1 MDKLLIGVMQAM
13 MLYALVLAGR
23 DMHFGRWYQG
33 GVIAAGVLF
42 LWQQWLI
49 RKREPAGC
57 LRAFLNNQYVGLA
70 VFIGV
75 LLQYVYA
82 S

>member
-1 MDKLLIGVMQAM
+1 M
-13 MLYALVLAGR
+13 MVYALLLVGR
-23 DMHFGRWYQG
+23 SMHYGSWYLG
-33 GVIAAGVLF
+33 GVIATGVLF

-70 VFIGV
+70 VFLGI
-75 LLQYVYA
+75 LLEYVYA
-82 S
+82 RGAP